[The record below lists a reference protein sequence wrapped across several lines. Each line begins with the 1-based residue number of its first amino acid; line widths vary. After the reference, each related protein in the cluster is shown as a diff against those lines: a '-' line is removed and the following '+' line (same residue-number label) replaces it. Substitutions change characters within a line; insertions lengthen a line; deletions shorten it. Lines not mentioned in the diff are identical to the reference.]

1 MGVTR
6 VKIEGADEVLRA
18 LTKVPADAKKA
29 MRAEAKDIATSLTD
43 WIKADARSRGRQAAR
58 GASTVR
64 EGRQG
69 FWPAV
74 TGSNT
79 GRARGI
85 MFGSVYGMKRHS
97 GWYNHARY
105 NRPGAKG
112 QFGPYVGFPG
122 YWFFSTAEKRQP
134 WIAAEWAKAADD
146 VVHEWGA

>member
-1 MGVTR
+1 MGVTKVR
-6 VKIEGADEVLRA
+6 IEGADEVIRA
-18 LTKVPADAKKA
+18 LKKVPADAKKA

-43 WIKADARSRGRQAAR
+43 WIKADARRRGRQAAR

-64 EGRQG
+64 EGSQG
-69 FWPAV
+69 FWPVV

-97 GWYNHARY
+97 GWYAAGRY
-105 NRPGAKG
+105 SRSEGR

-122 YWFFSTAEKRQP
+122 YWFFATAQARQP
-134 WIAAEWAKAADD
+134 WIEREWAKAADD
-146 VVHEWGA
+146 VVREWGA